1 MTALQ
6 YKGDCTFCIHR
17 STGRLCVD
25 LALGN
30 GPLWD
35 LGLGEISRPQE
46 IMHLGATDE
55 TMVIESLTLKQYHT
69 ICYYNLSQNRTI
81 SVLTNVTLD
90 LAGVFACSSDDQLD
104 NWVQI
109 VSLPDVEVGW
119 TDWNGAEGKIM
130 DNGWTRYV
138 LCVEHDLA

>member
-1 MTALQ
+1 
-6 YKGDCTFCIHR
+6 
-17 STGRLCVD
+17 
-25 LALGN
+25 
-30 GPLWD
+30 
-35 LGLGEISRPQE
+35 
-46 IMHLGATDE
+46 MHLGATDE
-55 TMVIESLTLKQYHT
+55 TTVIESLTLKQYHT

>member
-1 MTALQ
+1 M
-6 YKGDCTFCIHR
+6 
-17 STGRLCVD
+17 D
-25 LALGN
+25 LAPGN

-35 LGLGEISRPQE
+35 LGLGEISRPQG

-119 TDWNGAEGKIM
+119 TD
-130 DNGWTRYV
+130 
-138 LCVEHDLA
+138 